1 MTVTI
6 GTKTKE
12 KLNSIPDDLQGVNAP
27 PTDEDLL
34 RFITCGSVDDGKS
47 TLIGRLLYDSK
58 RIFEDQL
65 AAVTKDSKKF
75 GTTGEV
81 DLALLVDG
89 LQSEREQGITIDVAY
104 RYFSTDKRSFII
116 ADTPGHEQ
124 YTRNMVTGASGAEL
138 AIILVDARKG
148 VQVQTKRHSYIV
160 SLLGIKRII
169 VAINKMDLVDFDQTV
184 FNTIK
189 QEYDTF
195 AAGLSD
201 AELSFVPV
209 SALRG
214 DNVVARSDATPWY
227 TGESLLTTLESAS
240 TKSDQAL
247 DVLRFPVQYVN
258 RPHLDF
264 RGYCGTVAAGKLRVG
279 EEVMALPSK
288 RTSRIKSIL
297 TYDAELNEAE
307 PRDAVTV
314 TLEDEIDLGRGDV
327 LVSKA
332 GSQAPSVSKTF
343 DARVVWMAEE
353 PLVTGKQYRLKL
365 GSKLVR
371 GSVER
376 IHYATD
382 VNTFEEKSVTG
393 LQLNE
398 IGLCR
403 LSLLEDVVFDAYDL
417 SPTTG
422 SFIFIDPLHNGTVGA
437 GMITENVQDVQTQLY
452 PQTTQLTATQ
462 RAEQKN
468 QTPSVL
474 WFTGLSGAGKS
485 TLANAVEL
493 RLFELG
499 QHTYLLDGDS
509 VRSGLNKD
517 LSFSAA
523 DRSENIRRIGETAKL
538 FVDAGL
544 IVLSAFISPFRA
556 DRDGVRSLVRES
568 EFVEIFV
575 DAPLELCEERDPKGI
590 YKRARA
596 GEIKSFTGIDSP
608 YEAPLN
614 PELVVD
620 TRSSL
625 ESCVDEII
633 RYLQDKGI
641 VKL

>member
-1 MTVTI
+1 MTMTV

-189 QEYDTF
+189 QEYETF

-214 DNVVARSDATPWY
+214 DNVVSRSDATTWY

-247 DVLRFPVQYVN
+247 DALRFPVQYVN

-499 QHTYLLDGDS
+499 QHTYLLDGDT

-556 DRDGVRSLVRES
+556 DRDGVRSLVGES

>member
-1 MTVTI
+1 MTMTI
-6 GTKTKE
+6 GAE
-12 KLNSIPDDLQGVNAP
+12 KSETNPISNDSQGVHAP
-27 PTDEDLL
+27 PTDADLL

-124 YTRNMVTGASGAEL
+124 YTRNMVTGASGADL

-160 SLLGIKRII
+160 SLLGIKRIV

-184 FNTIK
+184 FNSIK
-189 QEYDTF
+189 QEYETF

-209 SALRG
+209 SALEG
-214 DNVVARSDATPWY
+214 DNVVAKSRATPWY
-227 TGESLLTTLESAS
+227 TGESLLSTLESAS
-240 TKSDQAL
+240 TKTDQAL
-247 DVLRFPVQYVN
+247 NALRFPVQYVN

-264 RGYCGTVAAGKLRVG
+264 RGYCGTVAAGTLRVG

-307 PRDAVTV
+307 ARDAVTV

-327 LVSKA
+327 LVYSEA
-332 GSQAPSVSKTF
+332 DSQAPSVSRTF

-353 PLVTGKQYRLKL
+353 PLQTGKQYRLKL

-371 GSVER
+371 GSVEQ

-382 VNTFEEKSVTG
+382 VNTFEEKSVTS
-393 LQLNE
+393 LHLNE

-403 LSLLEDVVFDAYDL
+403 LSLLEDVVFDPYDL
-417 SPTTG
+417 SPATG

-437 GMITENVQDVQTQLY
+437 GMITESVQDVQAQLY
-452 PQTTQLTATQ
+452 PQATQVTTTQ

-468 QTPSVL
+468 QTPTIL

-485 TLANAVEL
+485 TLANALEL

-499 QHTYLLDGDS
+499 QHTYLLDGDN
-509 VRSGLNKD
+509 VRTGLNKD

-556 DRDGVRSLVRES
+556 DRDGVRSRLGEN
-568 EFVEIFV
+568 EFIEIFV

-608 YEAPLN
+608 YEAPLQ

-625 ESCVDEII
+625 ESCVDKIVMYLQDREII
-633 RYLQDKGI
+633 RF
-641 VKL
+641 